1 METSIGP
8 NEGNSS
14 SKDESSVPSSIP
26 SVRKFKETP
35 IDGLDSKFNFFLA
48 QIVHQISVN
57 FIQLR
62 THFTHFW
69 IMLKYTL
76 NDQLSNFE
84 SSPPMGGPV
93 TEEIISPQKS
103 KPPPS
108 RNHSQKS
115 IKTSPPKPS
124 EFLKQQSTER
134 LKPSGIGPQANK
146 CRDKVIYES
155 RILLYLLTLR
165 WNEETYVLFKVF
177 FKWRKT

>member
-1 METSIGP
+1 
-8 NEGNSS
+8 
-14 SKDESSVPSSIP
+14 
-26 SVRKFKETP
+26 
-35 IDGLDSKFNFFLA
+35 
-48 QIVHQISVN
+48 
-57 FIQLR
+57 
-62 THFTHFW
+62 
-69 IMLKYTL
+69 MLKL
-76 NDQLSNFE
+76 KLKDQLSNFE

-165 WNEETYVLFKVF
+165 WNEETYVLLKVF

>member
-1 METSIGP
+1 
-8 NEGNSS
+8 
-14 SKDESSVPSSIP
+14 
-26 SVRKFKETP
+26 
-35 IDGLDSKFNFFLA
+35 
-48 QIVHQISVN
+48 
-57 FIQLR
+57 
-62 THFTHFW
+62 
-69 IMLKYTL
+69 MLKYTL
-76 NDQLSNFE
+76 DDQLSNFE

-155 RILLYLLTLR
+155 RILLYR
-165 WNEETYVLFKVF
+165 
-177 FKWRKT
+177 